1 MQVDVH
7 RIDTKI
13 AGTDAT
19 NNRVEIR
26 TVAIDVATSRVDG
39 IGNRLHITFK
49 QATCV
54 GVGDHNPSHIRA
66 KSCCKCSKIHTA
78 FGRCRDILNRETGES
93 GAGRVGPM
101 RAFGNENDAAWVTTC
116 RKSGLDAQYSAQLS
130 VSASLRCH
138 SDPMHARELDQ
149 PHGQLINHRQCPL
162 HGLNRLQGVH
172 IGKAC
177 HTRDLFIQPRIVL
190 HRAATQREEAQ
201 IDRIILTAQAGV
213 MADGFRFRQSGKADV
228 AMPLQIAQARGNL
241 RRVGKI
247 NTGCCSGANFENQ
260 CLFKHQRLVTCEGRR
275 RGFASIAHFRFPS
288 ALIDCVH
295 AKISC
300 KATANV
306 STSSLVTTSVT
317 ATTSPLESAS
327 VPG

>member
-1 MQVDVH
+1 M
-7 RIDTKI
+7 
-13 AGTDAT
+13 
-19 NNRVEIR
+19 NRVR
-26 TVAIDVATSRVDG
+26 DLAHV
-39 IGNRLHITFK
+39 TFE

-54 GVGDHNPSHIRA
+54 GVSDHHPSHIRT
-66 KSCCKCSKIHTA
+66 KPCCKRRKIHAA
-78 FGRCRDILNRETGES
+78 FGGCRDILNRETGES
-93 GAGRVGPM
+93 GAGGVGPM
-101 RAFGNENDAAWVTTC
+101 RAFGNENDASWVTTC

-130 VSASLRCH
+130 VGASLRRH

-177 HTRDLFIQPRIVL
+177 HTCHLFIQPRIVL

-201 IDRIILTAQAGV
+201 INCIILTAKAGV
-213 MADGFRFRQSGKADV
+213 MADGFRFRQSREANV
-228 AMPLQIAQARGNL
+228 AMPLQIAQARGDL

-247 NTGCCSGANFENQ
+247 NTRCCGGANFENQ
-260 CLFKHQRLVTCEGRR
+260 CFFKHQCLVACVSSR
-275 RGFASIAHFRFPS
+275 RGFVRIAHFRLPS